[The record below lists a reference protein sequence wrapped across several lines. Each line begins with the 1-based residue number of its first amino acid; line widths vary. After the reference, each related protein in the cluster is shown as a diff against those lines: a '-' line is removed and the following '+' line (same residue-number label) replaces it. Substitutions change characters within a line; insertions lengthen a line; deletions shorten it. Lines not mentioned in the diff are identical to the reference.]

1 MATHLRNGLFGLE
14 VGTGHS
20 YICLF
25 GRKPKKLSLKE
36 LHRSAAWAVLP
47 SEVGFLL
54 GMAVTHQSP
63 LQIFLFDRDK
73 LLKKLILFY
82 FTHCLQK
89 TTFLPPCVSDAA
101 LSVLIKNT
109 CAHAFKPTGT
119 HSHTW
124 CMYSN
129 HMHTLLQPKL
139 CCPFILQ
146 VMTKINCELHSIC
159 TEFTVQ
165 MNSNE
170 EYIGIQ

>member
-1 MATHLRNGLFGLE
+1 MACAAF
-14 VGTGHS
+14 
-20 YICLF
+20 
-25 GRKPKKLSLKE
+25 
-36 LHRSAAWAVLP
+36 RSGNSPWDGSHTPIPSANLP
-47 SEVGFLL
+47 FW
-54 GMAVTHQSP
+54 P
-63 LQIFLFDRDK
+63 RQIIGK
-73 LLKKLILFY
+73 VIWFY
-82 FTHCLQK
+82 FTHCLTSK
-89 TTFLPPCVSDAA
+89 TELFFLLCISDAA

-109 CAHAFKPTGT
+109 CAHVFIPTCT
-119 HSHTW
+119 YSHTW

-170 EYIGIQ
+170 EYIGIHKLLSIYGLCVFVLFRYFLVNITISYFSFLIKSV